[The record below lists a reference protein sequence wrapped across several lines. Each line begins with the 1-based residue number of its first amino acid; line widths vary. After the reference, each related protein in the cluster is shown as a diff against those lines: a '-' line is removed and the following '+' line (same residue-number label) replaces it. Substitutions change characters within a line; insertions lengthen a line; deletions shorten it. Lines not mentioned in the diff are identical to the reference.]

1 MITPKTEKLLNT
13 KIFKIVICFFCF
25 IIKNKTVEE
34 LVKVTNFELIEKINK
49 LKKEKN
55 AIILAHCY
63 QSPEIDHVADYVG
76 DSLGLSRL
84 ASKTDAETII
94 FAGVYFMAETA
105 KILSPDKKV
114 LLPNKN
120 SGCNMADMINLKQ
133 VKDFRAKNPDVPLVC
148 YVNSSAEV
156 KAECDICCTSA
167 NAIDVI
173 KSLNVPKVLFAPDC
187 YLGSFAQKN
196 LPDVEII
203 SYPGFC
209 PTHLRIIPDEIIKMK
224 IMYKD
229 AKILVHPECHQEVVK
244 LADFVG
250 STTQIMQYCANSS
263 NKSFIIATEKGVV
276 DRLERDFPDKEF
288 ILASNKLVCHNMKW
302 NTLEDILNS
311 LLHNQHEVTVE
322 ENIRQKALNSIQRMI
337 ELG

>member
-1 MITPKTEKLLNT
+1 MTD
-13 KIFKIVICFFCF
+13 FD
-25 IIKNKTVEE
+25 
-34 LVKVTNFELIEKINK
+34 LVEKINK

-63 QSPEIDHVADYVG
+63 QSPEIDFVADYVG

-84 ASKTDAETII
+84 ASKTDAEII
-94 FAGVYFMAETA
+94 VFAGVYFMAETA
-105 KILSPDKKV
+105 KILSPDKTV

-133 VKDFRAKNPDVPLVC
+133 VREFKAKNPDVPLVC

-167 NAIDVI
+167 NAVNVI
-173 KSLNVPKVLFAPDC
+173 KSLNLKKVLFAPDC
-187 YLGSFAQKN
+187 YLGNWAKKN

-209 PTHLRIIPDEIIKMK
+209 PTHLRIIPDEIVKMK

-250 STTQIMQYCANSS
+250 STTQIMQYCATSGA
-263 NKSFIIATEKGVV
+263 KQYIIATEKGVV
-276 DRLERDFPDKEF
+276 DRLKRDFPDKEF

-337 ELG
+337 EVT

>member
-1 MITPKTEKLLNT
+1 MTNT
-13 KIFKIVICFFCF
+13 
-25 IIKNKTVEE
+25 
-34 LVKVTNFELIEKINK
+34 ELIEKINK

-63 QSPEIDHVADYVG
+63 QNPEIDFVADYVG

-84 ASKTDAETII
+84 ASKTDAEII
-94 FAGVYFMAETA
+94 VFAGVYFMAETA

-133 VKDFRAKNPDVPLVC
+133 VKEFKEKHPDVPLVC

-156 KAECDICCTSA
+156 KAQCDICCTSA
-167 NAIDVI
+167 NAVNVV
-173 KSLNVPKVLFAPDC
+173 KSLGLKKVLFAPDC
-187 YLGSFAQKN
+187 YLGSWVQKN
-196 LPDVEII
+196 LPDVEVI

-209 PTHLRIIPDEIIKMK
+209 PTHLRIIPDEIVKIK

-250 STTQIMQYCANSS
+250 STTQIMQYCESTNH
-263 NKSFIIATEKGVV
+263 KQYIIATEKGVI
-276 DRLERDFPDKEF
+276 DRLKRDFPEKEF
-288 ILASNKLVCHNMKW
+288 ILASSKLICHNMKW
-302 NTLEDILNS
+302 NTLDDILNS
-311 LLHNQHEVTVE
+311 LLYDQFEVTVE
-322 ENIRQKALNSIQRMI
+322 EEIRQKALNSIQRMI
-337 ELG
+337 ELK

>member
-1 MITPKTEKLLNT
+1 LTYSEIT
-13 KIFKIVICFFCF
+13 
-25 IIKNKTVEE
+25 
-34 LVKVTNFELIEKINK
+34 EKINK

-63 QSPEIDHVADYVG
+63 QSPEIDYVADYVG

-84 ASKTDAETII
+84 ASKTDADII
-94 FAGVYFMAETA
+94 VFAGVYFMAETA
-105 KILSPDKKV
+105 KILSPEKKV

-133 VKDFRAKNPDVPLVC
+133 VREFKEKYKGIPLVC

-167 NAIDVI
+167 NAVNVI
-173 KSLNVPKVLFAPDC
+173 KSLGVDKVLFAPDC
-187 YLGSFAQKN
+187 YLGSYANKS
-196 LPDVEII
+196 LKDVEII
-203 SYPGFC
+203 SYPGYC
-209 PTHLRIIPDEIIKMK
+209 PTHLRIIPDEIVKMK
-224 IMYKD
+224 ILYKD
-229 AKILVHPECHQEVVK
+229 AKVLVHPECHQEVVK

-250 STTQIMQYCANSS
+250 STTQIMQYCASTNH
-263 NKSFIIATEKGVV
+263 KTYIISTEKGVV
-276 DRLERDFPDKEF
+276 DRLKRDFPDKEF

-311 LLHNQHEVTVE
+311 LLYDRYEVTVE
-322 ENIRQKALNSIQRMI
+322 EDIRKRAYRSIQKMI
-337 ELG
+337 EVK

>member
-1 MITPKTEKLLNT
+1 MTD
-13 KIFKIVICFFCF
+13 F
-25 IIKNKTVEE
+25 E
-34 LVKVTNFELIEKINK
+34 LVEKINK

-63 QSPEIDHVADYVG
+63 QNPEIDEVADYVG

-84 ASKTDAETII
+84 ASKTDAKII
-94 FAGVYFMAETA
+94 VFAGVYFMAETA
-105 KILSPDKKV
+105 KILSPNKKV
-114 LLPNKN
+114 LLPNRN

-133 VKDFRAKNPDVPLVC
+133 VREFKEKTPGVPLVC

-167 NAIDVI
+167 NAVDIV
-173 KSLNVPKVLFAPDC
+173 KSLGKKKVLFAPDC
-187 YLGSFAQKN
+187 YLGSFVAKS

-209 PTHLRIIPDEIIKMK
+209 PTHLRIIPDEIVKMK

-244 LADFVG
+244 LADFTG
-250 STTQIMQYCANSS
+250 STTQIMQYCANS
-263 NKSFIIATEKGVV
+263 NAKSFIIATEKGVV
-276 DRLERDFPDKEF
+276 DRLRRDFPDKEF
-288 ILASNKLVCHNMKW
+288 ILASDKLVCHNMKW
-302 NTLEDILNS
+302 NTLEDIYNS
-311 LLHNQHEVTVE
+311 LLYGQYEVGVE
-322 ENIRQKALNSIQRMI
+322 EKIRLKALKSIQRMI
-337 ELG
+337 EAK

>member
-1 MITPKTEKLLNT
+1 L
-13 KIFKIVICFFCF
+13 
-25 IIKNKTVEE
+25 
-34 LVKVTNFELIEKINK
+34 TNFELIEKINK

-63 QSPEIDHVADYVG
+63 QSPEIDNVADYVG

-84 ASKTDAETII
+84 ASKTDADIII

-133 VKDFRAKNPDVPLVC
+133 VKDFKEKNPGVPLVC

-173 KSLNVPKVLFAPDC
+173 KSLNTNKVLFAPDC

-196 LPDVEII
+196 LPSVEII

-250 STTQIMQYCANSS
+250 STTQIMQYCANSN

-311 LLHNQHEVTVE
+311 LLYDQFEVTVE
-322 ENIRQKALNSIQRMI
+322 EEIRQKALNSIQKMV

>member
-1 MITPKTEKLLNT
+1 MTD
-13 KIFKIVICFFCF
+13 FD
-25 IIKNKTVEE
+25 
-34 LVKVTNFELIEKINK
+34 LVEKINK

-63 QSPEIDHVADYVG
+63 QSPEIDFVADYVG

-84 ASKTDAETII
+84 ASKTDAKTIV

-105 KILSPDKKV
+105 KILSPDKTV

-133 VKDFRAKNPDVPLVC
+133 VMEFKAKNPGVPLVC
-148 YVNSSAEV
+148 YVNSTAEV

-167 NAIDVI
+167 NAVNVI
-173 KSLNVPKVLFAPDC
+173 KSLNLKKVLFAPDC
-187 YLGSFAQKN
+187 YLGNWAKKN
-196 LPDVEII
+196 LPDIEII

-209 PTHLRIIPDEIIKMK
+209 PTHLRIIPDEIVKMK

-250 STTQIMQYCANSS
+250 STTQIMQYCATTNA
-263 NKSFIIATEKGVV
+263 KQFIIATEKGVV
-276 DRLERDFPDKEF
+276 DRLKRDFPDKEF
-288 ILASNKLVCHNMKW
+288 ILASSKLVCHNMKW
-302 NTLEDILNS
+302 NTLDDILNS
-311 LLHNQHEVTVE
+311 LLYNQHEVTVE

-337 ELG
+337 EVT

>member
-1 MITPKTEKLLNT
+1 M
-13 KIFKIVICFFCF
+13 
-25 IIKNKTVEE
+25 
-34 LVKVTNFELIEKINK
+34 TNFELIEKINK

-63 QSPEIDHVADYVG
+63 QSPEIDNVADYVG

-84 ASKTDAETII
+84 ASKTDADIII

-133 VKDFRAKNPDVPLVC
+133 VKDFKEKNPGVPLVC

-173 KSLNVPKVLFAPDC
+173 KSLNTNKVLFAPDC

-196 LPDVEII
+196 LPSVEII

-229 AKILVHPECHQEVVK
+229 AKILEIGRAHV
-244 LADFVG
+244 
-250 STTQIMQYCANSS
+250 
-263 NKSFIIATEKGVV
+263 
-276 DRLERDFPDKEF
+276 
-288 ILASNKLVCHNMKW
+288 
-302 NTLEDILNS
+302 
-311 LLHNQHEVTVE
+311 
-322 ENIRQKALNSIQRMI
+322 
-337 ELG
+337 

>member
-1 MITPKTEKLLNT
+1 MTD
-13 KIFKIVICFFCF
+13 FD
-25 IIKNKTVEE
+25 
-34 LVKVTNFELIEKINK
+34 LVEKINK

-63 QSPEIDHVADYVG
+63 QSPEIDFVADYVG

-84 ASKTDAETII
+84 ASKTDAKTIV

-105 KILSPDKKV
+105 KILSPDKTV

-133 VKDFRAKNPDVPLVC
+133 VREFKAKNPGVPLVC
-148 YVNSSAEV
+148 YVNSTAEV

-167 NAIDVI
+167 NAVNVI
-173 KSLNVPKVLFAPDC
+173 KSLNLKKVLFAPDC
-187 YLGSFAQKN
+187 YLGNWAKKN
-196 LPDVEII
+196 LPDIEII

-209 PTHLRIIPDEIIKMK
+209 PTHLRIIPDEIVKMK
-224 IMYKD
+224 IMYKN

-250 STTQIMQYCANSS
+250 STTQIMQYCATANA
-263 NKSFIIATEKGVV
+263 KQFIIATEKGVV
-276 DRLERDFPDKEF
+276 DRLKRDFPDKEF
-288 ILASNKLVCHNMKW
+288 ILASSKLVCHNMKW

-337 ELG
+337 EVT